1 MSIDTL
7 ANVKLHLGITTSA
20 DDALL
25 TQLQAAADAFIE
37 EHCSRTFGGGSFT
50 EDHPGG
56 GRAVFLRNFP
66 VSAVTSVKVDTARGF
81 GAETTL
87 DASDYILHADRG
99 VIESIDGPFVP
110 SHTSAN
116 DFPGAVRVA
125 YATPSSQVPAALSR
139 AYAELIGHWYREA
152 KTAVATGQQNLL
164 QQTSGSTVT
173 QYPWG
178 QSGGFQLPAGVL
190 QLLEPYRVPN
200 L

>member
-1 MSIDTL
+1 MALDTL

-37 EHCSRTFGGGSFT
+37 EHCSRTFTGGSFT

-56 GRAVFLRNFP
+56 ARAVFLRNFP
-66 VSAVTSVKVDTARGF
+66 VSAVTSVKVDTNRVF

-87 DASDYILHADRG
+87 DASDYILHAERG
-99 VIESIDGPFVP
+99 VIESVEGPFVP
-110 SHTSAN
+110 FAAPAS
-116 DFPGAVRVA
+116 VRVA
-125 YATPSSQVPAALSR
+125 YTTPSSQVPAAVTR

-164 QQTSGSTVT
+164 QQTSGTTVT
-173 QYPWG
+173 EYPWG
-178 QSGGFQLPAGVL
+178 QSGGFRLPTGVL